1 MRTIEPIAK
10 LDLAFS
16 LFCLQHRFSYPLS
29 RLSKAISHTGDGHLY
44 AVLGG
49 LAWWMDGERGLMFLL
64 VGLLAFTIELPLYWM
79 AKNAFKRRRP
89 QELSELVTSFI
100 TPSDRYSLPSGHTA
114 AAFAYGDAAELF
126 LSGTGYFCLRMGH
139 AYRSVSNFTRGA
151 LLNRRSTWR
160 LTRSWLCANRLD
172 DVGWSVIDEDFLR
185 SSGYGEWT
193 HRTC

>member
-64 VGLLAFTIELPLYWM
+64 VGLLAFTIELPLFWM

-114 AAFAYGDAAELF
+114 AAFLMATLLSFFYPELDTFAFVWATLIGASRILLGVHF
-126 LSGTGYFCLRMGH
+126 LTDVVL
-139 AYRSVSNFTRGA
+139 GA
-151 LLNRRSTWR
+151 LLGLGCAQIA
-160 LTRSWLCANRLD
+160 LTMLA
-172 DVGWSVIDEDFLR
+172 GA
-185 SSGYGEWT
+185 
-193 HRTC
+193 